1 MSIFQAWIKTWREQ
15 FATGMA
21 PKPVAM
27 GTGPGQN
34 WLLAQSGDGGEKRK
48 VQAGRRRHDDT
59 AGSAPRER
67 AEAPDRDRPSPAPP
81 SSGGTRPPSSGGSW
95 GGSPSS
101 VPSGGGMRMSPL
113 LMGVVLVV
121 LLLCIVPIF
130 LLQGGGGGDAVLPA
144 DQQPADQFDTN
155 QPPLDLGQVQPTA
168 VPALPTRVVPTRT
181 PLPVVPAGGQDSGT
195 TWTVMLYQD
204 ADDKILEQDIYV
216 DLNEAERVGS
226 SENVNIVAQI
236 DRYRGG
242 FQGDGDWTSAKRFYV
257 TQDDDLQRVRSQQ
270 VADLGEVNMSDTQT
284 LVDFV
289 RWAVANY
296 PADKY
301 ALILSDH
308 GMGWPGGWSDPTVS
322 GSEDRRIPL
331 TSALGNQM
339 YLMELDDA
347 LGQIRSETG
356 IDKFELLGMDACLM
370 GHLEVLSALEPHA
383 RYAVVSQETEPAL
396 GWAYTSFLS
405 TLTANPGMNGGQLG
419 QVIVDSY
426 IADDQRI
433 VDDQARTDFVGRG
446 ASARQLANR
455 LGRDVTLT
463 AIDLQALPDLMA
475 SVDSFAYSLQ
485 GLNQRTVAQA
495 RNYAQAFT
503 SIFGSNVPASYID
516 LGNFAE
522 LLKREGGN
530 ATVSRAADT
539 VMAALGRVVLA
550 EKHGPNK
557 PGATGVSVYFPNSQL
572 YRSAVAGP
580 QSYTA
585 IARRFVESSLWDDF
599 LAFHYTGRQF
609 EPAAN
614 QVAVPQRGE
623 TIVAPGAGVIEVSP
637 ISLSSKTAAPGQPV
651 VLSADISGDK
661 VGYIKFF
668 VGFYDRDA
676 NSINVADSDYLE
688 SSDTREVD
696 GVYYPDWGEGDF
708 TLEFE
713 WEPVVFAINDGQK
726 SHVALFNPETYGKT
740 RDEATYSVDGI
751 YTYADGGEQRYA
763 KMYFAN
769 GEMQQV
775 FGFTNPDG
783 TGAPREITP
792 QPGDTFTIVEKW
804 LDLNASGQIEKTA
817 AQEGDTL
824 TFGTQPFRWKEL
836 DAAAGDYLVG
846 FIVEDLDGNPTA
858 AYARVAVE

>member
-1 MSIFQAWIKTWREQ
+1 MKPLRAWMKQWREQ
-15 FATGMA
+15 LAVVGLPRLVPA
-21 PKPVAM
+21 A
-27 GTGPGQN
+27 GSGPGQN

-48 VQAGRRRHDDT
+48 VQAGRRRRDDP
-59 AGSAPRER
+59 SASGPRER
-67 AEAPDRDRPSPAPP
+67 ADAPDRDRPSSSPPP
-81 SSGGTRPPSSGGSW
+81 SSGSTRPPSSGGSW

-101 VPSGGGMRMSPL
+101 APSGGGMRMSPL
-113 LMGVVLVV
+113 MMGVVLVV

-130 LLQGGGGGDAVLPA
+130 LLQGGGGGDTGV
-144 DQQPADQFDTN
+144 PADQFDSG
-155 QPPLDLGQVQPTA
+155 QEQPLDLGQLQPTL

-181 PLPVVPAGGQDSGT
+181 PRPLVPAGGQDGDS

-226 SENVNIVAQI
+226 SAQVNIVAQV

-242 FQGDGDWTSAKRFYV
+242 YQGDGNWTSAKRFYV

-270 VADLGEVNMSDTQT
+270 MADLGEVNMSDTQT

-289 RWAVANY
+289 RWAAETY

-301 ALILSDH
+301 VLILSDH

-322 GSEDRRIPL
+322 GSEDRSIPL

-339 YLMELDDA
+339 YLMEIDEA
-347 LGQIRSETG
+347 LEQIRAETG
-356 IDKFELLGMDACLM
+356 IDKFELVGMDACLM
-370 GHLEVLSALEPHA
+370 GHLEVLSALAPHA

-396 GWAYTSFLS
+396 GWAYTSFLG
-405 TLTANPGMNGGQLG
+405 TLTANPGIDGGQLG

-426 IADDQRI
+426 IAEDQRV
-433 VDDQARTDFVGRG
+433 VDDQARSEFVGRG
-446 ASARQLANR
+446 ATARQLANK
-455 LGRDVTLT
+455 LQRDITLT
-463 AIDLQALPDLMA
+463 AIDLQTLPELMA
-475 SVDSFAYSLQ
+475 SVDDFAYALQ
-485 GLNQRTVAQA
+485 GVNQRTVAQA

-503 SIFGSNVPASYID
+503 SIFGSNVPASYVD
-516 LGNFAE
+516 LGNFAQ
-522 LLKREGGN
+522 LLKRESGN
-530 ATVSRAADT
+530 ATVSQAADAI
-539 VMAALGRVVLA
+539 MAALGRTVIA

-585 IARRFVESSLWDDF
+585 IARRFAQDSLWDDF
-599 LAFHYTGRQF
+599 LAFHYTGRGF
-609 EPAAN
+609 EPASNA
-614 QVAVPQRGE
+614 VAVPQRGE
-623 TIVAPGAGVIEVSP
+623 TVVAPGTGVIEVSP
-637 ISLSSKTAAPGQPV
+637 ISLSSNTAAPGEPV
-651 VLSADISGDK
+651 VLSADVSGENI
-661 VGYIKFF
+661 GYIKFF

-688 SSDTREVD
+688 SSDTREID

-708 TLEFE
+708 NLEFE
-713 WEPVVFAINDGQK
+713 WEPVVFGINDGQK
-726 SHVALFNPETYGKT
+726 SHVALFNPETYGRT
-740 RDEATYSVDGI
+740 WEEATYAVDGI

-775 FGFTNPDG
+775 FGFTNSDG

-792 QPGDTFTIVEKW
+792 QAGDTFTIIEKW
-804 LDLNASGQIEKTA
+804 LDLNTSGQIEQTSA
-817 AQEGDTL
+817 EQGDTL
-824 TFGTQPFRWKEL
+824 TFGDQPFRWREM

-858 AYARVAVE
+858 AYARVGVE